1 MRRPHHVTAVTTA
14 LVTACVTVLA
24 GGVTALAISP
34 AASAAPPAPSSA
46 PSSDEPSGC
55 APTGPGVTEYCGE
68 LAGARYRVQV
78 PDDWNG
84 TLVLFSHGH
93 YPSEFFGGFPVP
105 HLLGNQEL
113 SAGMLTDHGYAVAAS
128 LFQGDGLD
136 FTVPTAVADQSRLLD
151 WFETHVA
158 EPDRTITYGQSM
170 GAVTAIKHAETEPE
184 RIDGVLTVGGALD
197 WVGHLDTIL
206 DVNAA
211 TRALLTDGTDA
222 QGNPIELVEA
232 TDGAAGRDALVAALT
247 AAQETPEGRARIA
260 LIASLGTVSGWYW
273 MNEPEPRTPEDQAR
287 GQAQWLIGAYTLG
300 LGPAARRELEAT
312 LGGNPSSTGLD
323 HLRARLARSGAAP
336 DVVAAYARAGL
347 DLRADLATLEAV
359 EPIEA
364 DPDARAAMVAHRP
377 EGTTP
382 SPVLT
387 LHTTGDGGAPPSG
400 ERAFAHRVREVGDPA
415 RLRSLY
421 VERGAHLSVS
431 LGEEL
436 VALRTLERRI
446 DTGRWPTLAPR
457 ALNRAADALGPDCRA
472 TFEVVTLQ
480 TFDHAPAFTRFT
492 PPLAPRPSW

>member
-1 MRRPHHVTAVTTA
+1 MRRPHHAPTVRRSVAAAVAAVAAGAA
-14 LVTACVTVLA
+14 LVAA
-24 GGVTALAISP
+24 PS
-34 AASAAPPAPSSA
+34 ASARS
-46 PSSDEPSGC
+46 
-55 APTGPGVTEYCGE
+55 TGAAGDPDPTEYSGE
-68 LAGARYRVQV
+68 LSGARYRVLV

-113 SAGMLTDHGYAVAAS
+113 SEQTLTDQGYAVAGS

-151 WFETHVA
+151 WFEENVA
-158 EPDRTITYGQSM
+158 EPERTVTYGQSM
-170 GAVTAIKHAETEPE
+170 GAVTAVKHAEAEPG
-184 RIDGVLTVGGALD
+184 RIDGVLTVGGVLD
-197 WVGHLDTIL
+197 WVGQFDAIL
-206 DVNAA
+206 DMNLA
-211 TRALLTDGTDA
+211 TRVLLTDGTDA
-222 QGNPIELVEA
+222 HGNPIELVEA
-232 TDGAAGRDALVAALT
+232 DDPEASRDALVAALT

-260 LIASLGTVSGWYW
+260 LVASLNTVTGWYW
-273 MNEPEPRTPEDQAR
+273 MNEPRPRTVEDRAR
-287 GQAQWLIGAYTLG
+287 GQAQWLVGAYTLG
-300 LGPAARRELEAT
+300 LGPTGREDLEEE

-336 DVVAAYARAGL
+336 AVVAAYAQAGL
-347 DLRADLATLEAV
+347 DLRADLAALEAAA
-359 EPIEA
+359 PIDA
-364 DPDARAAMVAHRP
+364 DPGARAAMVEHRP

-387 LHTTGDGGAPPSG
+387 LHTTGDGGAPPSA
-400 ERAFAHRVREVGDPA
+400 ERSFAHRVREAGDPE

-436 VALRTLERRI
+436 VALRALERRI
-446 DTGRWPTLAPR
+446 DTGRWPSLAPR
-457 ALNRAADALGPDCRA
+457 QLDRAADALGPGYRA

-480 TFDHAPAFTRFT
+480 TFDHAPAFTRFV
-492 PPLAPRPSW
+492 PPPAPRPSW

>member
-1 MRRPHHVTAVTTA
+1 MRRRHVTTTGRALGGALTAVATAVA
-14 LVTACVTVLA
+14 LVVAPT
-24 GGVTALAISP
+24 
-34 AASAAPPAPSSA
+34 ASAAPPGA
-46 PSSDEPSGC
+46 DGEP
-55 APTGPGVTEYCGE
+55 TEYTGE
-68 LAGARYRVQV
+68 LAGARYRVLV

-93 YPSEFFGGFPVP
+93 FPSEFFGGFPTP
-105 HLLGNQEL
+105 HVLGNQEL
-113 SAGMLTDHGYAVAAS
+113 SEKTLTDHGYAVAGS
-128 LFQGDGLD
+128 LFQDEGLD

-151 WFETHVA
+151 WFEENVD
-158 EPDRTITYGQSM
+158 EPELTLTYGQSM
-170 GAVTAIKHAETEPE
+170 GSVTALKHAETEPG

-197 WVGHLDTIL
+197 WVGNLDTVL

-222 QGNPIELVEA
+222 QGDPIELVETMNGEA
-232 TDGAAGRDALVAALT
+232 SRDALVAALT

-260 LIASLGTVSGWYW
+260 LIASLGTVTGWYW
-273 MNEPEPRTPEDQAR
+273 MNEPRPRTPEDRAR

-300 LGPAARRELEAT
+300 LGPTARDDLEAV
-312 LGGNPSSTGLD
+312 LGGNPSRTDLD
-323 HLRARLARSGAAP
+323 HLRPRLARSGAAAE
-336 DVVAAYARAGL
+336 VVAAYARAGL
-347 DLRADLATLEAV
+347 DLRADLAALEDV

-364 DPDARAAMVAHRP
+364 DPRARAAMVAHRP
-377 EGTTP
+377 VGTTP

-400 ERAFAHRVREVGDPA
+400 ERSFAHRVREVGHPE
-415 RLRSLY
+415 RLRQLY

-436 VALRTLERRI
+436 VALQALERRLE
-446 DTGRWPTLAPR
+446 TGRWPSLAPR
-457 ALNRAADALGPDCRA
+457 TLNRVADALGPDYRA

-492 PPLAPRPSW
+492 PPPAPRPSW